1 MVGERTGQSALLRLA
16 AFILPAA
23 LLAGCVA
30 SGADRDATAA
40 AIARS
45 GGLAPAVDPGG
56 PFDLQ
61 LYRRDST
68 APGPLFVYIEGD
80 GAAYL
85 DPRTPSSDPTPIDP
99 LALRLAAA
107 DPGTA
112 VAYVA
117 RPCQFAPGRSDRHCA
132 IADWTNRRFSPEAVA
147 AVDDA
152 IAREHARAPARPLV
166 LIGYSGGGVIAAL
179 VATRRSDVALLI
191 TIAAPLDIVD
201 WTHRLA
207 LSPLTGSRSPLD
219 DAAALAKVRQVDF
232 AGERDATVPVET
244 IRGAVAKL
252 QPGARLVVVPG
263 FDHTCCWLR
272 DWPQLRETAWRSV
285 FPAP

>member
-1 MVGERTGQSALLRLA
+1 MVGQRTGQSALVRLA

-30 SGADRDATAA
+30 SGADRDAAA
-40 AIARS
+40 DVIVRS
-45 GGLAPAVDPGG
+45 GGLVAATDRGTL
-56 PFDLQ
+56 FDLQ
-61 LYRRDST
+61 LYRRDSA

-99 LALRLAAA
+99 LALRLAAV
-107 DPGTA
+107 DPGPA
-112 VAYVA
+112 VVYVA
-117 RPCQFAPGRSDRHCA
+117 RPCQFAPGRSDRDCT

-152 IAREHARAPARPLV
+152 IEREHARAPARPLV
-166 LIGYSGGGVIAAL
+166 LVGYSGGGVIAAL
-179 VATRRSDVALLI
+179 VAARRSDVALLI
-191 TIAAPLDIVD
+191 TIAAPLDIAD

-207 LSPLTGSRSPLD
+207 LSPLAGSRSPLD
-219 DAAALAKVRQVDF
+219 DAAALARVRQVDF

-244 IRGAVAKL
+244 IRGAVDKL
-252 QPGARLVVVPG
+252 QPGARLVVVPEY
-263 FDHTCCWLR
+263 DHRCCWLQ
-272 DWPQLRETAWRSV
+272 DWPQLRESAWRSV
-285 FPAP
+285 FPTE